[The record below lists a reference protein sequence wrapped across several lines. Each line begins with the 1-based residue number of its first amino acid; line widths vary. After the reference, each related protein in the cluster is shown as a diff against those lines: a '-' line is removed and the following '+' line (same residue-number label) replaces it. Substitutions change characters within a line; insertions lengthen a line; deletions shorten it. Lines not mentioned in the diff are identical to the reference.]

1 MWRIKVFTGLLL
13 LMLSM
18 YSSAQNDDELVVQ
31 QVIEY
36 LLETSEEELD
46 FTDLQQDLMG
56 RLQKPLNINTAEFDD
71 FKALGFLTEPEILAI
86 LKHRSAFGDY
96 IGTIELQSVEGLSTD
111 RAMLLQRFLT
121 TAPSSLK
128 SETEQTFKTR
138 ETRSNGVFL
147 LRYRTIIQDQLGYFL
162 NDSDETKGY
171 LGSQYQLY
179 NRLNYNYKGKLT
191 FGYTAE
197 KDMGEEFFQG
207 SQPNGF
213 DYYSGHIFLNDMGI
227 LKSVAI
233 GDYQVQF
240 GQGLT
245 FWSGLAFG
253 KSADVIN
260 VARRPRKILP
270 YRSVNENLFMRG
282 VATTI
287 GKGKTSMSLFYSSK
301 NIDGNLAD
309 DSLDATESFFTS
321 IQTSGFH
328 RTIGEVD
335 DKNSVHEQILG
346 ANVETK
352 IKTITVGATSTT
364 SQYNPSLAASA
375 TPYKMHNFSGSQLS
389 NSGLYYQGLIGR
401 YYVFGETSVSDYN
414 LNNLSTVNGL
424 ILSLSN
430 KVDLAT
436 VFRSFATEYN
446 ALYAVPFRE
455 QSRPQNEQGLYTGIQ
470 YKINQQFTLKAY
482 LDRFRFKWLRFRTDL
497 PSLGYEYL
505 VELEYRPSKKFGM
518 YARYRGQQKES
529 NTPDNESPLDALA
542 THVNDHIRFQF
553 RYKLSSSLLATTR
566 AEWSTYRIDDNSPSN
581 GTLIFQDLAFKPLE
595 KPYSIIMRYAAF
607 NVDDFNA
614 RIYTYEHDVLY
625 AFSIPAYQN
634 TGYRFYLLSKLKLFR
649 KMDLWLRYGQTTFL
663 DRQTVGSGSEQING
677 RTRGEFKAQLRV
689 RF

>member
-1 MWRIKVFTGLLL
+1 
-13 LMLSM
+13 MLVSLFAT
-18 YSSAQNDDELVVQ
+18 AQSDDELVVQ

-56 RLQKPLNINTAEFDD
+56 RLQQPLDINQAGFED
-71 FKALGFLTEPEILAI
+71 FKALGFITEPEILAI
-86 LKHRSAFGDY
+86 LNHRSDFGDY
-96 IGTIELQSVEGLSTD
+96 IGIIELQSVEGLSID
-111 RAMLLQRFLT
+111 RALLLKRFLT
-121 TAPSSLK
+121 TSAAK
-128 SETEQTFKTR
+128 IYTEDERTFKTKQDNSR
-138 ETRSNGVFL
+138 GVFL
-147 LRYRTIIQDQLGYFL
+147 LRYRTILQDQQGYAL
-162 NDSDETKGY
+162 NDSDKTKGY

-179 NRLNYNYKGKLT
+179 NRVNYDYKGKISL
-191 FGYTAE
+191 GYTAE
-197 KDMGEEFFQG
+197 KDLGEEFFKG

-213 DYYSGHIFLNDMGI
+213 DFYSGHIYLKDLGVI
-227 LKSVAI
+227 KSVAI

-260 VARRPRKILP
+260 VSRRPRKILP

-282 VATTI
+282 AATTL
-287 GKGKTSMSLFYSSK
+287 GKGKSSMSLFYSSK
-301 NIDGNLAD
+301 NIDGNRVD
-309 DSLDATESFFTS
+309 DTLDAAESFFTS

-328 RTIGEVD
+328 RTVGEVA
-335 DKNSVHEQILG
+335 DKNSVKEQIIG
-346 ANVETK
+346 ANIETK

-364 SQYNPSLAASA
+364 SQYDPSLAANT
-375 TPYKMHNFSGSQLS
+375 TPYQIHNFSGNQLS
-389 NSGLYYQGLIGR
+389 NSGVYYQGLLGR

-414 LNNLSTVNGL
+414 LNTLSTVNGL

-436 VFRSFATEYN
+436 VFRSFAPQYN

-470 YKINQQFTLKAY
+470 YKINQRFTLKAY

-497 PSLGYEYL
+497 PSIGYEYL
-505 VELEYRPSKKFGM
+505 VELEYKPSKKFSIYG
-518 YARYRGQQKES
+518 RYRGQLKES
-529 NTPDNESPLDALA
+529 NRPDYDGPLDALSA
-542 THVNDHIRFQF
+542 HLNDHVRFQF
-553 RYKLSSSLLATTR
+553 RYQFSSSVLATTR
-566 AEWSTYRIDDNSPSN
+566 AEWSTYRIDDNSPSR
-581 GTLIFQDLAFKPLE
+581 GILIFQELAFKPLE
-595 KPYSIIMRYAAF
+595 KPYSFIMRYAAF
-607 NVDDFNA
+607 NIDDFNA

-634 TGYRFYLLSKLKLFR
+634 TGYRFYLLTKLKLFR
-649 KMDLWLRYGQTTFL
+649 KVDLWLRYGQTTFL
-663 DRQTVGSGSEQING
+663 DRQTVGSSSELING
-677 RTRGEFKAQLRV
+677 STRSELKAQLRV